1 MPFIILWGDWMKRV
15 YTEELQAGMMVA
27 RTVMGTEG
35 RHFINQN
42 TELTAN
48 LIQKLKELRIASVFV
63 KDNVIDMEAEDIVS
77 NKVLA
82 TVSSTL
88 KQSLNAFRNGKE
100 LDMVSLRKSV
110 NLLIDEVILNRNT
123 LIQKEEIRSHDDYLL
138 FHPISV
144 SVYAIMT
151 GLSLGY
157 PEGNIVDLGLG
168 ALLHDIGMMTID
180 RSIINNPGALNQQEM
195 DVIKQHPEIGF
206 NILRSYHEL
215 SATSAHIAYQH
226 HERVDGSGYPRGLQD
241 KEILDYAKI
250 TAVADTFDAVISD
263 HPYRKAYSTTDGLTV
278 LKGLQNSYFDPEI
291 IDAFISNIALYP
303 IGSLIRLNDGR
314 IAVVTVANRF
324 NMTRPI
330 IEVMTDQHG
339 NPLKTGL
346 GIDLQQNSK
355 VKISGRLNKQETVAI
370 LEKITRAK
378 EDNLPRDTNVSGL

>member
-1 MPFIILWGDWMKRV
+1 MKRV
-15 YTEELQAGMMVA
+15 YTEELQAGMIVA

-42 TELTAN
+42 TELTVN
-48 LIQKLKELRIASVFV
+48 LIQKLQELGIASIFV
-63 KDNVIDMEAEDIVS
+63 KDNLIDIEAEDIVS

-168 ALLHDIGMMTID
+168 TLLHDIGMMTID
-180 RSIINNPGALNQQEM
+180 RLIINNPGTLNQQEM

-206 NILRSYHEL
+206 NILRSYREL
-215 SATSAHIAYQH
+215 STTSAHIAYQH
-226 HERVDGSGYPRGLQD
+226 HERVDGSGYPRGLRD
-241 KEILDYAKI
+241 KEIVEYAKI
-250 TAVADTFDAVISD
+250 AAVADTFDAVISD
-263 HPYRKAYSTTDGLTV
+263 HPYRKAYCITDGLTV
-278 LKGLQNSYFDPEI
+278 LKGLQNSFFDAEI
-291 IDAFISNIALYP
+291 VDAFISNIALYP
-303 IGSLIRLNDGR
+303 IGSLVRLVDGR
-314 IAVVTVANRF
+314 IAVVIAANRF
-324 NMTRPI
+324 NMTRPV
-330 IEVMTDQHG
+330 IEIMTDEHG
-339 NPLKTGL
+339 NPLKTNL
-346 GIDLQQNSK
+346 TVDLQKNSK
-355 VKISGRLNKQETVAI
+355 VNISGRLNKEQVADV
-370 LEKITRAK
+370 LERISRTRG
-378 EDNLPRDTNVSGL
+378 NMSGNVNVAGL

>member
-1 MPFIILWGDWMKRV
+1 MKRV
-15 YTEELQAGMMVA
+15 YTEELQAGMIVA

-42 TELTAN
+42 TELTVN
-48 LIQKLKELRIASVFV
+48 LIQKLQELGIASIFV
-63 KDNVIDMEAEDIVS
+63 KDNLIDIEAEDIVS

-168 ALLHDIGMMTID
+168 TLLHDIGMMTID
-180 RSIINNPGALNQQEM
+180 RLIINNPGTLNQQEM

-206 NILRSYHEL
+206 NILRSYREL
-215 SATSAHIAYQH
+215 STTSAHIAYQH
-226 HERVDGSGYPRGLQD
+226 HERVDGSGYPRGLRD
-241 KEILDYAKI
+241 KEIVEYAKI
-250 TAVADTFDAVISD
+250 AAVADTFDAVISD
-263 HPYRKAYSTTDGLTV
+263 HPYRKAYCITDGLTV
-278 LKGLQNSYFDPEI
+278 LKGLQNSFFDAEI
-291 IDAFISNIALYP
+291 VDAFISNIALYP
-303 IGSLIRLNDGR
+303 IGSLVRLVDGR
-314 IAVVTVANRF
+314 IAVVIAANRF
-324 NMTRPI
+324 NMTRPV
-330 IEVMTDQHG
+330 IEIMTDEHG
-339 NPLKTGL
+339 NPLKTNL
-346 GIDLQQNSK
+346 TVDLQKNSK
-355 VKISGRLNKQETVAI
+355 VNISGRLNKEQVADV
-370 LEKITRAK
+370 LERISQTRG
-378 EDNLPRDTNVSGL
+378 NMSGNVNVAGL

>member
-1 MPFIILWGDWMKRV
+1 MKRV
-15 YTEELQAGMMVA
+15 YTEELQEGMIVA

-42 TELTAN
+42 TELTVN
-48 LIQKLKELRIASVFV
+48 LIQKLQELGIASIFV
-63 KDNVIDMEAEDIVS
+63 KDNLIDIEAEDIVS

-168 ALLHDIGMMTID
+168 TLLHDIGMMTID
-180 RSIINNPGALNQQEM
+180 RLIINNPGTLNQQEM

-206 NILRSYHEL
+206 NILRSYREL
-215 SATSAHIAYQH
+215 STTSAHIAYQH
-226 HERVDGSGYPRGLQD
+226 HERVDGSGYPRGLRD
-241 KEILDYAKI
+241 KEIVEYAKI
-250 TAVADTFDAVISD
+250 AAVADTFDAVISD
-263 HPYRKAYSTTDGLTV
+263 HPYRKAYCITDGLTV
-278 LKGLQNSYFDPEI
+278 LKGLQNSFFDAEI
-291 IDAFISNIALYP
+291 VDAFISNIAFYP
-303 IGSLIRLNDGR
+303 IGSLIRLVDGR
-314 IAVVTVANRF
+314 IAVVIAANRF
-324 NMTRPI
+324 NMTRPV
-330 IEVMTDQHG
+330 IEIMTDDHG
-339 NPLKTGL
+339 NPLKTNL
-346 GIDLQQNSK
+346 TVDLQQNSK
-355 VKISGRLNKQETVAI
+355 VKISGGLNRQEVADV
-370 LEKITRAK
+370 LERISRTRA
-378 EDNLPRDTNVSGL
+378 NMPGNVNVAGL

>member
-1 MPFIILWGDWMKRV
+1 MKRV
-15 YTEELQAGMMVA
+15 YTEELQAGMIVA

-42 TELTAN
+42 TELTVN
-48 LIQKLKELRIASVFV
+48 LIQKLQELGIASIFV
-63 KDNVIDMEAEDIVS
+63 KDNLIDIEAEDIVS

-168 ALLHDIGMMTID
+168 TLLHDIGMMTID
-180 RSIINNPGALNQQEM
+180 RLIINNPGTLNQQEM

-206 NILRSYHEL
+206 NILRSYREL
-215 SATSAHIAYQH
+215 STTSAHIAYQH
-226 HERVDGSGYPRGLQD
+226 HERVDGSGYPRGLRD
-241 KEILDYAKI
+241 KEIVEYAKI
-250 TAVADTFDAVISD
+250 AAVADTFDAVISD
-263 HPYRKAYSTTDGLTV
+263 HPYRKAYCITDGLTV
-278 LKGLQNSYFDPEI
+278 LKGLQNSFFDAEI
-291 IDAFISNIALYP
+291 VDAFISNIAFYP
-303 IGSLIRLNDGR
+303 IGSLIRLVDGR
-314 IAVVTVANRF
+314 IAVVIAANRF
-324 NMTRPI
+324 NMTRPV
-330 IEVMTDQHG
+330 IEIMTDDHG
-339 NPLKTGL
+339 NPLKTNL
-346 GIDLQQNSK
+346 TVDLQQNSK
-355 VKISGRLNKQETVAI
+355 VKISGRLNKEQVADV
-370 LEKITRAK
+370 LERISRTRG
-378 EDNLPRDTNVSGL
+378 NMSGNVNVAGL

>member
-1 MPFIILWGDWMKRV
+1 MKRV
-15 YTEELQAGMMVA
+15 YTEELQAGMIVA

-42 TELTAN
+42 TELTVN
-48 LIQKLKELRIASVFV
+48 LIQKLQELGIASIFV
-63 KDNVIDMEAEDIVS
+63 KDNLIDIEAEDIVS

-168 ALLHDIGMMTID
+168 TLLHDIGMMTID
-180 RSIINNPGALNQQEM
+180 RLIINNPGTLNQQEM

-206 NILRSYHEL
+206 NILRSYREL
-215 SATSAHIAYQH
+215 STTSAHIAYQH
-226 HERVDGSGYPRGLQD
+226 HERVDGSGYPRGLRD
-241 KEILDYAKI
+241 KEIVEYAKI
-250 TAVADTFDAVISD
+250 AAVADTFDAVISD
-263 HPYRKAYSTTDGLTV
+263 HPYRKAYCITDGLTV
-278 LKGLQNSYFDPEI
+278 LKGLQNSFFDAEI
-291 IDAFISNIALYP
+291 VDAFISNIALYP
-303 IGSLIRLNDGR
+303 IGSLVRLVDGR
-314 IAVVTVANRF
+314 IAVVIAANRF

-330 IEVMTDQHG
+330 IEIMTDDHG
-339 NPLKTGL
+339 NPLKTNL
-346 GIDLQQNSK
+346 TVDLQQNSK
-355 VKISGRLNKQETVAI
+355 VKISGRLNKEQVADV
-370 LEKITRAK
+370 LERISRTRA
-378 EDNLPRDTNVSGL
+378 NMPGNVNVAGL